1 MHESSHQQ
9 LAGLQKEATSSLP
22 AIRPAKGCCRKAA
35 NLLLLLQ
42 DTRQTHSRPAIRRGV
57 CWTLCR
63 SLLAERRGLEL
74 LFSELPDP
82 TEHSYLQ
89 PRCTSPPARC
99 RPAEEPWPQ
108 HPDKEHPRYA
118 GCEVQ
123 SCSTSSASAGSLGNS
138 VGALPSPY
146 LQLCSGSPQILPLPR
161 APGSC
166 HQPSCL
172 CSLTSPT
179 GCWLLSPGQTGAKL
193 QGTTHGHAHL
203 LSSTRG
209 NSAEPWPATQRKGQC
224 SPAAVTSSSAA
235 VQPPFRSATNCVPG
249 PTTCRLQRLVADAL
263 EAAWGHTHTGHLSS
277 PLPPRLRDALPS
289 LTLHPD
295 PRT

>member
-82 TEHSYLQ
+82 TERSYLQ

-99 RPAEEPWPQ
+99 HPAEEPWPQ

-123 SCSTSSASAGSLGNS
+123 SCSTSSASAEEPGEQRRCSPLSLPPALLRQPSDPPLASCPRELPPAELFVLTDLPDRLLAAFSRTDGSQVTRNNTR
-138 VGALPSPY
+138 
-146 LQLCSGSPQILPLPR
+146 PR
-161 APGSC
+161 ASSQQ
-166 HQPSCL
+166 HQ
-172 CSLTSPT
+172 
-179 GCWLLSPGQTGAKL
+179 
-193 QGTTHGHAHL
+193 
-203 LSSTRG
+203 R
-209 NSAEPWPATQRKGQC
+209 
-224 SPAAVTSSSAA
+224 
-235 VQPPFRSATNCVPG
+235 
-249 PTTCRLQRLVADAL
+249 
-263 EAAWGHTHTGHLSS
+263 
-277 PLPPRLRDALPS
+277 
-289 LTLHPD
+289 
-295 PRT
+295 

>member
-108 HPDKEHPRYA
+108 HPDKEHPSYA

-123 SCSTSSASAGSLGNS
+123 SCSISSASAGSLGNS

-146 LQLCSGSPQILPLPR
+146 LQLCSGQPSDPPLASCPRELPPAELFVLTDLPDRLLAAFSRTDRSQVTRNNTRPR
-161 APGSC
+161 ASSQQ
-166 HQPSCL
+166 HQ
-172 CSLTSPT
+172 
-179 GCWLLSPGQTGAKL
+179 
-193 QGTTHGHAHL
+193 
-203 LSSTRG
+203 R
-209 NSAEPWPATQRKGQC
+209 
-224 SPAAVTSSSAA
+224 
-235 VQPPFRSATNCVPG
+235 
-249 PTTCRLQRLVADAL
+249 
-263 EAAWGHTHTGHLSS
+263 
-277 PLPPRLRDALPS
+277 
-289 LTLHPD
+289 
-295 PRT
+295 